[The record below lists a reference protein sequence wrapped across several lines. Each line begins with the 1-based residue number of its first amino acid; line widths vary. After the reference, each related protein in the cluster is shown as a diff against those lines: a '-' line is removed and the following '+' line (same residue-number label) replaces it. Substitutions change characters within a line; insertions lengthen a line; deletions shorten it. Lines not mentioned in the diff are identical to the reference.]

1 MTKKALGNNPLLAPE
16 VDDTPTLTAEEL
28 EQAKYI
34 EGVADD
40 FTTMSFKVRK
50 THLKTL
56 RDYAYTNRLEIKE
69 ALDQALE
76 ACFASIDT
84 SALIESPDKPKKPRK
99 RGVSV

>member
-16 VDDTPTLTAEEL
+16 VDEPTLTAEEL

-34 EGVADD
+34 EGVAED

-69 ALDQALE
+69 ALDEALE
-76 ACFASIDT
+76 TFFSTIDT
-84 SALIESPDKPKKPRK
+84 AALIESPEKPKKTRK
-99 RGVSV
+99 RGV